1 MGKKPLLGHRKS
13 FCKKKALQVDSTQ
26 RAAPV
31 YLDPLAAFPFVT
43 SRRFS
48 NCRQSRSSDSRI
60 ILSSAP
66 SHSCYLNSGIFA
78 DLVPDYSG
86 GTAPD
91 FHGIPL
97 KLFIEHLADIFY

>member
-1 MGKKPLLGHRKS
+1 MSL
-13 FCKKKALQVDSTQ
+13 CKKKALQADSAQ
-26 RAAPV
+26 GAAPV
-31 YLDPLAAFPFVT
+31 FLDPLAAFPFVT

-60 ILSSAP
+60 NLSSAP
-66 SHSCYLNSGIFA
+66 SHSYYLNSGIFA

-86 GTAPD
+86 GTAPE

-97 KLFIEHLADIFY
+97 KLFIEHLVEIFY